1 MIILKVIKNH
11 IAILGFALQVL
22 LVNLYIY
29 FNYLLSDISYDML
42 KNIIILVLVFSFVSA
57 IYSWLKGKHIFLSI
71 IIVILTPLIS
81 GIFVLNYFISLM

>member
-1 MIILKVIKNH
+1 MKVIKNH
-11 IAILGFALQVL
+11 IAIFGFALQVL
-22 LVNLYIY
+22 LMTLYLY

-57 IYSWLKGKHIFLSI
+57 IYSWFREKHMFLSI